1 MTDYR
6 RRTLADAQTSIPL
19 DPLRGGLLMRRSR
32 ASSVHATGDRVLSHG
47 RRVLLQVGLHGA
59 DEWHVS
65 DNAVGGVLAHP
76 HPDTERVVARLPG
89 ITLTPGCFPR
99 LIVAACP
106 SGMTATAGPVTA
118 QGAKGIVRLAC
129 SFDNGIDSPTT
140 TTSIAIPGSTEANA
154 AQPSGPAGAWSR
166 LHRRRSPLITPAN
179 LASPANLAA
188 WSEAVTCSMTLS
200 YVGGPR
206 AVDVTVVEEPFAYAR
221 DVSAGGW
228 LIPLHANQQGANL
241 GQLPGPWPVVER
253 SASDAGAG
261 AEVLVDAA
269 RRLSQEIGPVL
280 WSATT
285 WDEGAGDFSSTEAP
299 ARSAVGT
306 AWTELLS
313 GSTAA
318 YNADAAGWSL
328 SAGANARRVQES
340 EPTVVLRDKTNAVP
354 VRCYVYG
361 RMSTAGPTARV
372 RFESGAESIAEVA
385 VPAGTSWAWRDA
397 PGTLRCGLGAQDP
410 TVGQVRAT
418 TSDAAA
424 SFEWRYLLVTFAGR

>member
-118 QGAKGIVRLAC
+118 QGAKGVVRLAC
-129 SFDNGIDSPTT
+129 SWDNGIDSPTT

-179 LASPANLAA
+179 LASLANLAA
-188 WSEAVTCSMTLS
+188 WSEGATCSMTLS

-261 AEVLVDAA
+261 AEVLTDSA

-299 ARSAVGT
+299 ARSVASS
-306 AWTELLS
+306 AWTELLADAA
-313 GSTAA
+313 TA
-318 YNADAAGWSL
+318 YSADAAAGWSL
-328 SAGANARRVQES
+328 SSGANARRVQES
-340 EPTVVLRDKTNAVP
+340 EPTVVLRDKTNVVR

-361 RMSTAGPTARV
+361 RVPTIGGSAAV
-372 RFESGAESIAEVA
+372 RFEAGPESVAEVA
-385 VPAGTSWAWRDA
+385 VSGTSWAWHDA

-410 TVGQVRAT
+410 TVAQVRAKT
-418 TSDAAA
+418 GGPTI

>member
-118 QGAKGIVRLAC
+118 QGAKGVVRLAC

-313 GSTAA
+313 DSTAA
-318 YNADAAGWSL
+318 YNTDTAGWSL

>member
-154 AQPSGPAGAWSR
+154 AQPSGAAGAWSH
-166 LHRRRSPLITPAN
+166 LYRRRSPLITPAN
-179 LASPANLAA
+179 LASLANLAA

-261 AEVLVDAA
+261 AEVLTDSA

-285 WDEGAGDFSSTEAP
+285 WNESGGDFTSTEAP

-313 GSTAA
+313 ASTAA
-318 YNADAAGWSL
+318 YDADAAGWSL
-328 SAGANARRVQES
+328 SSGANARRVQES

-372 RFESGAESIAEVA
+372 RFESSAESIAEVA

>member
-6 RRTLADAQTSIPL
+6 LRNLTDAQTSIPL
-19 DPLRGGLLMRRSR
+19 DPLRGGQLMRRSR

-59 DEWHVS
+59 DDWHVS
-65 DNAVGGVLAHP
+65 DDPVGGVLAHP
-76 HPDTERVVARLPG
+76 HPDTERVIARLPG
-89 ITLTPGCFPR
+89 IALTPGCFPR

-129 SFDNGIDSPTT
+129 AWDNGIDSPTT
-140 TTSIAIPGSTEANA
+140 TTSISIPGSTEANA

-179 LASPANLAA
+179 LASLANLAA
-188 WSEAVTCSMTLS
+188 WSEGATCSMTLS

-261 AEVLVDAA
+261 AEVLTDSA

-285 WDEGAGDFSSTEAP
+285 WDEGAGDFSSTETP
-299 ARSAVGT
+299 ARSVT
-306 AWTELLS
+306 SSAWTELLAD
-313 GSTAA
+313 STAA
-318 YNADAAGWSL
+318 YSADAAGWSM
-328 SAGANARRVQES
+328 SSGANARRVQES
-340 EPTVVLRDKTNAVP
+340 EPTAVLRDRTNVAR

-361 RMSTAGPTARV
+361 RMTGLGDTGAV
-372 RFESGAESIAEVA
+372 RFESGAESVAEVP
-385 VPAGTSWAWRDA
+385 VSGTSWAWHSA

-410 TVGQVRAT
+410 ATAQVRAKVGGAGAT
-418 TSDAAA
+418 LQ
-424 SFEWRYLLVTFAGR
+424 WRYLLVTFAGR

>member
-253 SASDAGAG
+253 SASDAGHG

-313 GSTAA
+313 DSTAA

-328 SAGANARRVQES
+328 SSGANARRVQES
-340 EPTVVLRDKTNAVP
+340 EPAVVLRDKTNAVP

-361 RMSTAGPTARV
+361 RMATAGPTARV

>member
-89 ITLTPGCFPR
+89 ITLTSGCFPR

-118 QGAKGIVRLAC
+118 QGAKGVVRLAC

-253 SASDAGAG
+253 SASDAGHG

-313 GSTAA
+313 DSTAA

-328 SAGANARRVQES
+328 SSGANARRVQES
-340 EPTVVLRDKTNAVP
+340 EPAVVLRDKTNAVP

-361 RMSTAGPTARV
+361 RMATAGPTARV

-418 TSDAAA
+418 TSGAAA